1 MVSDAIWDFQIVSQ
15 RWTRFEFWGSF
26 AAFRPLRVCLTF
38 SSIFRPFGDLHCFMC
53 KKFGS
58 EIELF
63 EYFRPFPAFYTHLGF
78 RPRFAAS
85 KTFWVFDIVSSNEG
99 VLCFW
104 GLLWC
109 LDHYVC
115 YDPYGHFKPFLV
127 FWGLLRCLDHYMYNW
142 PLRIFLPFWVFEF
155 VCGIYTITCM
165 FDLHDYLD
173 HFVFL
178 TSFRV

>member
-1 MVSDAIWDFQIVSQ
+1 
-15 RWTRFEFWGSF
+15 
-26 AAFRPLRVCLTF
+26 
-38 SSIFRPFGDLHCFMC
+38 MC
-53 KKFGS
+53 KTFGS

-78 RPRFAAS
+78 RPRFAAR

-115 YDPYGHFKPFLV
+115 YDPYGHLKPFLV
-127 FWGLLRCLDHYMYNW
+127 FWGLLRCLDHYVYNW
-142 PLRIFLPFWVFEF
+142 PLRVFYTFLSFWVRLWHLHHYVYVWPLRLSRPFCVF
-155 VCGIYTITCM
+155 DIVSRVKPLWVRYIVCCIYTITSVC
-165 FDLHDYLD
+165 LT
-173 HFVFL
+173 FL
-178 TSFRV
+178 ELI